1 MLQIVYFIFYP
12 LFTVK
17 RVPPL
22 LTSQWISL
30 TIQGDGLEAHPVG
43 ITSRAEKSST
53 YYILHLQSST
63 RLCTDTANFMG
74 PGQWEG
80 NSDSETSDS
89 KDKVSSY
96 RYSQVLPSAR
106 LSATSSGRSNKTTRS
121 TPLLGAVAWKGKKYI
136 SIEKKTH
143 IINWNMNAIRK
154 CRLLKGSL
162 SINALR
168 ACVYINIQQLGSFGR
183 PRGLSIWLLLLA
195 IFNTLF
201 WVYVNF
207 FQEKTDK
214 TRKYSKSAIFVWHE
228 NGRRRLL
235 GAQSIDTEIASL
247 NSTTIDC
254 CYMKEHVNIK
264 STST

>member
-168 ACVYINIQQLGSFGR
+168 ACVYINIQQLGSFR
-183 PRGLSIWLLLLA
+183 ATTWFIDLTVATCHIQYTFLSLCQ
-195 IFNTLF
+195 
-201 WVYVNF
+201 F
-207 FQEKTDK
+207 F
-214 TRKYSKSAIFVWHE
+214 SGE
-228 NGRRRLL
+228 NGQNTKILEVRHIRMTWKWPPTFIN
-235 GAQSIDTEIASL
+235 A
-247 NSTTIDC
+247 
-254 CYMKEHVNIK
+254 KH
-264 STST
+264 